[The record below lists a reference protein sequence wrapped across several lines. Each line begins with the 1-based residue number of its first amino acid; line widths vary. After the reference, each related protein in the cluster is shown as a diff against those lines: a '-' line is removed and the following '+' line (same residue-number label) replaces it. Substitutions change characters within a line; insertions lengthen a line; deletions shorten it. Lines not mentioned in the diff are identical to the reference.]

1 MNIPEDMKEAFE
13 LAIKKAGGQSALA
26 RKLSSPAKKVSQ
38 QRLWHWL
45 QVKGVC
51 PPELVLQIEAI
62 TGVSRYSLRP
72 DVFGEVPVVVSAA

>member
-13 LAIKKAGGQSALA
+13 QAIKKAGGQSALA
-26 RKLSSPAKKVSQ
+26 RKLSTPAKKVSQ

-45 QVKGVC
+45 QVKGAC
-51 PPELVLQIEAI
+51 PAELVLQVEAI

-72 DVFGEVPVVVSAA
+72 DVFGEGAAVVSAA

>member
-1 MNIPEDMKEAFE
+1 MSIPEDMKEAFE
-13 LAIKKAGGQSALA
+13 RAIKVAGGQSALA
-26 RKLSSPAKKVSQ
+26 RKLSTPAKKVSQ

-51 PPELVLQIEAI
+51 PAELVLQVEEI

-72 DVFGEVPVVVSAA
+72 DVFGERKNQAA

>member
-51 PPELVLQIEAI
+51 PAELVLQIEAI

-72 DVFGEVPVVVSAA
+72 DVFGDEPDVVSAA

>member
-1 MNIPEDMKEAFE
+1 MSIPENMKEAFE
-13 LAIKKAGGQSALA
+13 QAIKKAGGQSALA

-51 PPELVLQIEAI
+51 PAELVLQVEEI

-72 DVFGEVPVVVSAA
+72 DVFGEEPAAVSAA